1 MKSVPIRLF
10 ITAIYIILLF
20 ITVLSKPEEKNK
32 IQEEYITQSI
42 ATNFAVAYEDV
53 DSFNIEKDKI
63 KQRKKLLVY
72 EDMTMNELTTMLNK
86 NLNSTIS
93 NKGNLIAS
101 YSLEVGVDPVLATAI
116 ILQETGCKW
125 DCSYLVKAC
134 NNVGGVKGSPG
145 CNGSY
150 MRYSSLDEGI
160 KFFINNLYNNYY
172 KYGLDTA
179 SKMNSKYAES
189 TSWSTNV
196 NNYIRQIKATS

>member
-1 MKSVPIRLF
+1 MKSVPIRL
-10 ITAIYIILLF
+10 TVTVIYISLLF
-20 ITVLSKPEEKNK
+20 VAVLAKPEEKTK
-32 IQEEYITQSI
+32 IHEEYITQSV
-42 ATNFAVAYEDV
+42 ATNFAGAYKDV
-53 DSFNIEKDKI
+53 NEFNIEKDKEE
-63 KQRKKLLVY
+63 QRKKLIVY

-160 KFFINNLYNNYY
+160 KFFIDNLYNNYY
-172 KYGLDTA
+172 KYGLNTA
-179 SKMNSKYAES
+179 AKMNSKYAES

-196 NNYIRQIKATS
+196 NNYIKQIKATS

>member
-1 MKSVPIRLF
+1 MKSITIRLF
-10 ITAIYIILLF
+10 ITALYITILS
-20 ITVLSKPEEKNK
+20 ITLLVKPEEKNK
-32 IQEEYITQSI
+32 IHEEYITQNV

-53 DSFNIEKDKI
+53 DSFNIEKDKLE
-63 KQRKKLLVY
+63 QRKKALVY
-72 EDMTMNELTTMLNK
+72 ENMTMEELTTMLNK
-86 NLNSTIS
+86 NLNSTLS

-101 YSLEVGVDPVLATAI
+101 YSLEVGVDPILATAI

-179 SKMNSKYAES
+179 AKMNSKYAES
-189 TSWSTNV
+189 TSWSTYV
-196 NNYIRQIKATS
+196 NNYVKQIKATS